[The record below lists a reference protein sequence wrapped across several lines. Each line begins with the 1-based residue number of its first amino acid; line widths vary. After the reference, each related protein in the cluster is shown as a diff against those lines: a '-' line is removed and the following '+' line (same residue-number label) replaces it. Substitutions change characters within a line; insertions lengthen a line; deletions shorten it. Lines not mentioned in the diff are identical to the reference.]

1 MNNTKNKSVAV
12 IGAGITGITT
22 AYYLAKKGYN
32 VTVYEQELYPAMRT
46 SFANGGQ
53 ISVSNSEV
61 WTTWG
66 NVKKGF
72 KWMFKKDAP
81 LLFRPRLDFAQ
92 WKWIVKFLY
101 HTMTGAYK
109 KNTAE
114 TIRMGLASRDL
125 YEEIRQEEGIYFDA
139 SKCGI
144 LHYYKNQEYFD
155 AAVEAKKIYNSNGLD
170 WEILT
175 TMQTLSLDPALGNL
189 DNVIGGA
196 WTKSDWTGDIH
207 KFCYELADVLKSK
220 YNVNFSYAD
229 KIDSSYHIEVLTDC
243 YDAIIVAAGVGS
255 EKLANSVGDSLGI
268 YPVKGYSITI
278 NNVDPKYL
286 PKVSLLDD
294 QAKIVTSTLG
304 NRFRV
309 AGTAELAGENYDIRH
324 DRIKP
329 LLNWVHTNFPNINTH
344 DYTQWACLR
353 PMTPNMMPITRR
365 SNKNDKVYYNTG
377 HGHLGW
383 TLAPITAKKIADM
396 VENND

>member
-1 MNNTKNKSVAV
+1 MEQSKNKDVAV

-22 AYYLAKKGYN
+22 AYYLAKKGYR

-92 WKWIVKFLY
+92 WKWIAKFLY
-101 HTMTGAYK
+101 HTITGAYK

-207 KFCYELADVLKSK
+207 KFCYELADVLKTK
-220 YNVNFSYAD
+220 YKVKFCYNATID
-229 KIDSSYHIEVLTDC
+229 KVYLRELTDR
-243 YDAIIVAAGVGS
+243 YDAVIVSAGVGS
-255 EKLANSVGDSLGI
+255 EKIAKYSGDSLGI
-268 YPVKGYSITI
+268 YPVKGYSITV
-278 NNVDPKYL
+278 NNVDIKNL

-304 NRFRV
+304 NKFRV

-365 SNKNDKVYYNTG
+365 SNKNRKVYYNTG

-383 TLAPITAKKIADM
+383 TLGPITAKRIADM
-396 VENND
+396 VEGNE